1 MPVVVDTRTPA
12 RWPASRCRH
21 GAAGCAILRAMPGTL
36 ILCGT
41 PIGNL
46 DDVTSRLLD
55 TLRSADV
62 VFAEDTRRTSR
73 LFARFGIETPLRS
86 YFVGNEVRRSAEL
99 NRRLTAGETVALV
112 TDAGMPAVSDPGVS
126 AVETAVAA
134 GAVITVVPGPS
145 AVTTAVAVAGMGGDR
160 FVFEGFLPRS
170 GAERQRRIA
179 AIAIETRPVVLF
191 AATSRVGRDL
201 AALSDSIA
209 GDRPVVVARELTK
222 LHEEVWRGRL
232 SEAVDHWN
240 SDGAAKGEFTIVIGP
255 GPGRGTVDMAEGL
268 TRVDAEVAAGS
279 KLSEAVRVV
288 AAEAGLSRRDLYEA
302 ALRAKGDS

>member
-1 MPVVVDTRTPA
+1 M
-12 RWPASRCRH
+12 
-21 GAAGCAILRAMPGTL
+21 LRAMPGTL

-46 DDVTSRLLD
+46 DDVTTRLLD

-86 YFVGNEVRRSAEL
+86 YFVGNEARRATEL
-99 NRRLTAGETVALV
+99 NRRLTAGETIALV

-126 AVETAVAA
+126 AVEAAVAA
-134 GAVITVVPGPS
+134 GAIITVVPGPS

-232 SEAVDHWN
+232 SEAVDNWS

-255 GPGRGTVDMAEGL
+255 GPGGRRVDMADGL
-268 TRVDAEVAAGS
+268 TRVDAEIAAGS

-288 AAEAGLSRRDLYEA
+288 AAEVGLSRRDLYEA

>member
-1 MPVVVDTRTPA
+1 M
-12 RWPASRCRH
+12 
-21 GAAGCAILRAMPGTL
+21 LRAMPGTL

-46 DDVTSRLLD
+46 DDVTTRLLD

-86 YFVGNEVRRSAEL
+86 YFVGNEARRATEL
-99 NRRLTAGETVALV
+99 NRRLTAGETIALV

-126 AVETAVAA
+126 AVEAAVAA
-134 GAVITVVPGPS
+134 GAIITVVPGPS

-232 SEAVDHWN
+232 SEAVDNWS

-255 GPGRGTVDMAEGL
+255 GSGGRRVDMADGL
-268 TRVDAEVAAGS
+268 TRVDAEIAAGS

-288 AAEAGLSRRDLYEA
+288 AAEVGLSRRDLYDA

>member
-1 MPVVVDTRTPA
+1 M
-12 RWPASRCRH
+12 
-21 GAAGCAILRAMPGTL
+21 LRAMPGTL

-62 VFAEDTRRTSR
+62 VFAEDTRRTGR

-86 YFVGNEVRRSAEL
+86 YFVGNEARRTAEL

-134 GAVITVVPGPS
+134 GAMITVVPGPS

-222 LHEEVWRGRL
+222 LHEEVWRGPL
-232 SEAVDHWN
+232 SEAVDHWS

-255 GPGRGTVDMAEGL
+255 GPGGRTVDMAEGL

>member
-1 MPVVVDTRTPA
+1 
-12 RWPASRCRH
+12 
-21 GAAGCAILRAMPGTL
+21 MPGTL

-232 SEAVDHWN
+232 SEAVDNWS

-255 GPGRGTVDMAEGL
+255 GPGGRRVDMADGL
-268 TRVDAEVAAGS
+268 TRVDAEIAAGS

-288 AAEAGLSRRDLYEA
+288 AAEVGLSRRDLYEA

>member
-1 MPVVVDTRTPA
+1 M
-12 RWPASRCRH
+12 
-21 GAAGCAILRAMPGTL
+21 LRAMPGTL

-255 GPGRGTVDMAEGL
+255 GPGGRRVDMADGL
-268 TRVDAEVAAGS
+268 TRVDAEIAAGS

-288 AAEAGLSRRDLYEA
+288 AAEVGLSRRDLYEA